1 MSNNL
6 YSNRVKK
13 MDKRDYII
21 IGLLVVIIAMLAYG
35 VYNSYVDSQ
44 PETFDLGDFKVAGPA
59 GSHYHKGINDNIF
72 YLGENESM
80 PVFEIGEMQNFSAN
94 DFKEMI
100 DVYNKGEISK
110 TEIIKSFNE
119 GIGSDVSMKAL
130 DFNVGDFR
138 GEPEVSILCQN
149 PYDGTKT
156 MLMHMVL
163 HNNDKTY
170 LVLEFMDNPVSTS
183 MYNSLILK

>member
-1 MSNNL
+1 
-6 YSNRVKK
+6 

-35 VYNSYVDSQ
+35 VYNSHVDSQ
-44 PETFDLGDFKVAGPA
+44 PETFDFKDYKVTGPA
-59 GSHYHKGINDNIF
+59 GSHYHQEINGTSF